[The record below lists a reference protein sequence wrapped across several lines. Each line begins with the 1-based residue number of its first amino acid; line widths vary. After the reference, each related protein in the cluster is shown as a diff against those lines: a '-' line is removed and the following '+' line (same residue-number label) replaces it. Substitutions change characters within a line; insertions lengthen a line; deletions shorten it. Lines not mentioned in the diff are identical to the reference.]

1 MEKIGIVGLGL
12 IGASIAK
19 ALKGKYDVVGVD
31 SDKDAIGYCLEN
43 GIISDCG
50 LGSLRGC
57 SVVFLSVPV
66 SAVERTARQ
75 VHIVVGED
83 TVITDTASVK
93 NCFSGMPPR
102 FVGGHPMAGTE
113 QSGCR
118 ASMDTL
124 FENAFYILTG
134 EKSDPDTQKV
144 ASVVE
149 QMGALPVYMSAQEH
163 DEVVA
168 SVSHLPHMIAYT
180 LVNTVLSARDNCG
193 ELASGGFLDTTRI
206 ASSSPD
212 FWLGV
217 VRANKENVLNAMDEF
232 IDRFEKLRGY
242 IENNDGVR
250 ARGFFSDG
258 KRRRDKLMTSRRFRA
273 EYELYVPVR
282 DEVGE
287 VGRIASLLGDVGAD
301 LKSIRID
308 NSREGTGGALRLGFK
323 RLGDYDKARKVLKEN
338 NYL

>member
-12 IGASIAK
+12 IGTSIAK

-31 SDKDAIGYCLEN
+31 NDKDAVGYCLEN

-50 LGSLRGC
+50 LGSLRGS
-57 SVVFLSVPV
+57 SVVFLAVPV

-75 VHIVVGED
+75 VHIVVGDD

-134 EKSDPDTQKV
+134 DKDGEDTKKV
-144 ASVVE
+144 AEVISE
-149 QMGALPVYMSAQEH
+149 MGALAVYMSAEEH
-163 DEVVA
+163 DEII
-168 SVSHLPHMIAYT
+168 SSISHLPHMVAYT
-180 LVNTVLSARDNCG
+180 LVNTALKAKDNCG

-217 VRANKENVLNAMDEF
+217 VRANKDNVLKAMDEF
-232 IDRFEKLRGY
+232 AAEFAKLREY
-242 IENNDGVR
+242 IADNNGVR
-250 ARGFFSDG
+250 ARGYFSDG
-258 KRRRDKLMTSRRFRA
+258 KRRRDKLMSARRFRA

-282 DEVGE
+282 DEVGA
-287 VGRIASLLGDVGAD
+287 VGKIASLLGEVGAD

-323 RLGDYDKARKVLKEN
+323 RLGDYDKAQKALKEN
-338 NYL
+338 GYL